1 MRPSQVTLVVKNLL
15 TNAGNTRDTGLSLSW
30 EDTLE
35 QEMEPFSSILA
46 WKIPWA
52 EEPVGL
58 QSMGPQSVGHDS
70 VTEHTHP
77 ISYNIL

>member
-35 QEMEPFSSILA
+35 
-46 WKIPWA
+46 
-52 EEPVGL
+52 
-58 QSMGPQSVGHDS
+58 
-70 VTEHTHP
+70 
-77 ISYNIL
+77 